1 MLGATEIAFCE
12 NISTD
17 PYTDK
22 KNVETTFTQKLQ
34 VSFINNYKET
44 ARNTMLFN

>member
-22 KNVETTFTQKLQ
+22 KCRNYIHSEITGL
-34 VSFINNYKET
+34 SFKNNYKET